1 MLFWVII
8 GRLAC
13 HHSLLSWPAA
23 FAAAA
28 AAGAAFVV
36 AAAAVPDV

>member
-28 AAGAAFVV
+28 AGAAFVV